1 MPSAAKLKQYASLRM
16 PKYRQK
22 YGLFTVEGRKV
33 VDEVIHSGAK
43 LEAVMASESYASKQ
57 ALPETCE
64 IISDADMKR
73 LSQFETAPGIM
84 AVVIMPAAQTWQD
97 QAPLTLAVDGLADP
111 GNLGTLI
118 RLADWYGMTQ
128 VLASEDTVDQYN
140 PKCLAASMGSFLR
153 VQVVYVNLAE
163 ALKNKRVFGAY
174 LEGTSLY
181 EAPFEAPSVLLIGS
195 ESHGIRMGE
204 ELENLH
210 RFTIP
215 RLGQAESLN
224 AAMAAG
230 ISLDNAV
237 RRLRERGVA
246 EFALPFDK

>member
-1 MPSAAKLKQYASLRM
+1 
-16 PKYRQK
+16 
-22 YGLFTVEGRKV
+22 
-33 VDEVIHSGAK
+33 
-43 LEAVMASESYASKQ
+43 
-57 ALPETCE
+57 
-64 IISDADMKR
+64 
-73 LSQFETAPGIM
+73 
-84 AVVIMPAAQTWQD
+84 MPAAQNWNA

-118 RLADWYGMTQ
+118 RLADWYGMSQ

-140 PKCLAASMGSFLR
+140 SKCLAASMGSFLR
-153 VQVVYVNLAE
+153 VQVVYANLAE
-163 ALKNKRVFGAY
+163 ALKEQRVFGAY

-195 ESHGIRMGE
+195 ESHGIRMGKA
-204 ELENLH
+204 LENLH

-237 RRLRERGVA
+237 RRLREKGVT
-246 EFALPFDK
+246 EFAIPLKK

>member
-22 YGLFTVEGRKV
+22 YGLFIVEGRKV
-33 VDEVIHSGAK
+33 VDEVIHSVAL
-43 LEAVMASESYASKQ
+43 LEAVMASESYAAKQ
-57 ALPETCE
+57 ALPDSCE

-73 LSQFETAPGIM
+73 LSQFETAPGIL
-84 AVVIMPAAQTWQD
+84 AVVGMPELRPWND
-97 QAPLTLAVDGLADP
+97 QVPLTLAVDGLADP

-128 VLASEDTVDQYN
+128 VLASADSVDQYN
-140 PKCLAASMGSFLR
+140 AKCLAASMGSFLR
-153 VQVVYVNLAE
+153 VQVLYVDLAQV
-163 ALKNKRVFGAY
+163 LKEQRVFGAY
-174 LEGTSLY
+174 LDGTSLY

-204 ELENLH
+204 QLENLH

-215 RLGQAESLN
+215 RMGQAESLN

-237 RRLRERGVA
+237 RRLRDRGVA
-246 EFALPFDK
+246 EFAIPLTK